1 MSMEMNDHEAYP
13 SRHGAL
19 AYDVSKG
26 EVETLLEAVDGL
38 DTKIGLI
45 FGFASAILTAP
56 AAFLAIDDSS
66 PPVYTIVL
74 LSLGGGFYL
83 TCALLSF
90 LGFRVK
96 MMGIGPRLDELWAH
110 AHNSDYDEETLRW
123 WAADTYRHAY
133 EQNRPHWL
141 EKGRWTELAMFA
153 LFVQTVLMAA
163 GLIVAITF

>member
-1 MSMEMNDHEAYP
+1 MLLDMSNHEAYP
-13 SRHGAL
+13 SRHSAL
-19 AYDVSKG
+19 AYDVSKA
-26 EVETLLEAVDGL
+26 EVGALLEAVDGL

-66 PPVYTIVL
+66 PGVCTVVL

-83 TCALLSF
+83 TCALLAYF
-90 LGFRVK
+90 GFRVK
-96 MMGIGPRLDELWAH
+96 MLGIGPKLNELWAN

-123 WAADTYRHAY
+123 WAADTYKRAY

-163 GLIVAITF
+163 GLIVAIAL